1 MSAPPAKCPLAPT
14 SSPRLHS
21 DASSARCTDDAI
33 LPCNNTQPTATLKG
47 QTCLPYGY
55 DASLYT
61 KANYTGVLPYQ
72 AFRMSKYMDGFAKG
86 NLQVIRE
93 HPELDDTHGKAENE
107 VLKYRDHPNMLAWY
121 LYGTPSCCCPNSF
134 SRPLCALEL
143 LPGPLES

>member
-1 MSAPPAKCPLAPT
+1 MTLMLPL
-14 SSPRLHS
+14 
-21 DASSARCTDDAI
+21 RCADDPI
-33 LPCNNTQPTATLKG
+33 LPCNGTQPTATLKG

-72 AFRMSKYMDGFAKG
+72 AFRMSSYMDGFAKS

-93 HPELDDTHGKAENE
+93 HPELEDTHGKAENGHGATENE

-121 LYGTPSCCCPNSF
+121 LYGTPSCCCPTLSVVPF
-134 SRPLCALEL
+134 ALEL
-143 LPGPLES
+143 LPLES